1 MDKYLLLCR
10 IKYEDGVIE
19 PVYKWFSGADKME
32 NYIRNVGKI
41 CRAKVFIDY
50 AAEVIEDR
58 IIIKREFKR
67 DIVLCERSKEILSYY
82 NDNKSI
88 HSGYNKRLFAKYG
101 IDIDEEI
108 IAGYPLGVILDF
120 LTWGHSIEEIE
131 LFFNPPC
138 KELKDMLINL
148 FVEAINICEEE
159 QDDILGLDDQLV
171 KRTIPKYH
179 AIYWES
185 IQANPLKD

>member
-67 DIVLCERSKEILSYY
+67 DIVLCERSKELLSYY

-88 HSGYNKRLFAKYG
+88 HSGYNKRLFAK
-101 IDIDEEI
+101 
-108 IAGYPLGVILDF
+108 
-120 LTWGHSIEEIE
+120 
-131 LFFNPPC
+131 
-138 KELKDMLINL
+138 
-148 FVEAINICEEE
+148 
-159 QDDILGLDDQLV
+159 
-171 KRTIPKYH
+171 
-179 AIYWES
+179 
-185 IQANPLKD
+185 

>member
-67 DIVLCERSKEILSYY
+67 DIVLCERSKELYHITMII
-82 NDNKSI
+82 NQSI
-88 HSGYNKRLFAKYG
+88 RGTTRDCLQNMG
-101 IDIDEEI
+101 
-108 IAGYPLGVILDF
+108 
-120 LTWGHSIEEIE
+120 
-131 LFFNPPC
+131 
-138 KELKDMLINL
+138 LI
-148 FVEAINICEEE
+148 
-159 QDDILGLDDQLV
+159 
-171 KRTIPKYH
+171 
-179 AIYWES
+179 
-185 IQANPLKD
+185 